1 MVYCLLLLSSVVI
14 ILLCIKICILK
25 KSAREISAQF
35 SDRLKDDTN
44 NLIYISSSDRD
55 MRHLAENLN
64 DELKDMRKK
73 QLQYEY
79 GNTELKNAI
88 TNVSHDIRTP
98 LTAIA
103 GNLYMIGKTDDI
115 SEIRTYVNAIEE
127 RTETMKQLTE
137 ELLRYSIIISDE
149 NKPQTEDVFINQ
161 LLAESISSFYPVLT
175 EKGITPSIHLTDARI
190 VRNVNRS
197 ELARVFSNL
206 LNNAVKYS
214 DGDLEITLSDTGKI
228 TFSNTAKELSTVEV
242 EQLFDRFYTV
252 ETAHHSTGLGLSI
265 ARTLVERMGGTI
277 TADYDDGRLTII
289 IIL

>member
-1 MVYCLLLLSSVVI
+1 MVYCLLLLSAGVI
-14 ILLCIKICILK
+14 ILLCIKIRILK

-115 SEIRTYVNAIEE
+115 SEIRAYVNAIEE

-149 NKPQTEDVFINQ
+149 NKPQTEDIFINQ

-175 EKGITPSIHLTDARI
+175 EKGITPQINMTDTRI
-190 VRNVNRS
+190 VRNANRS

-214 DGDLEITLSDTGKI
+214 DGDLEITLSDTGEIK
-228 TFSNTAKELSTVEV
+228 FSNTAKELSTVEV

-277 TADYDDGRLTII
+277 TADYDDGWLTII

>member
-1 MVYCLLLLSSVVI
+1 MVYCLLLLSAVVI

-115 SEIRTYVNAIEE
+115 SEIRAYVNAIEE

-149 NKPQTEDVFINQ
+149 SKPQTEDIFINQ

-175 EKGITPSIHLTDARI
+175 EKSITPQINMTDTRI
-190 VRNVNRS
+190 VRNANRS

-214 DGDLEITLSDTGKI
+214 DGDLEITLSDTGEIK
-228 TFSNTAKELSTVEV
+228 FSNTAKELSTVEV

-277 TADYDDGRLTII
+277 TADYDDGRLTIV

>member
-115 SEIRTYVNAIEE
+115 SEIRAYVNAIEE

-149 NKPQTEDVFINQ
+149 NKPQTEDVFVNQ

-277 TADYDDGRLTII
+277 TANYDDGRLTII

>member
-115 SEIRTYVNAIEE
+115 SEIRAYVNAIEE

-149 NKPQTEDVFINQ
+149 SKPQTEDIFVNQ

-277 TADYDDGRLTII
+277 TANYDDGRLTII

>member
-1 MVYCLLLLSSVVI
+1 MCRLADSINVQ
-14 ILLCIKICILK
+14 LK
-25 KSAREISAQF
+25 QV
-35 SDRLKDDTN
+35 
-44 NLIYISSSDRD
+44 
-55 MRHLAENLN
+55 
-64 DELKDMRKK
+64 RKEH
-73 QLQYEY
+73 LQYHQ
-79 GNTELKNAI
+79 GNTELKTAI
-88 TNVSHDIRTP
+88 TNISHDIRTP

-115 SEIRTYVNAIEE
+115 SEIRAYVNAIEE

-149 NKPQTEDVFINQ
+149 NKPQTEDIFVNQ

-175 EKGITPSIHLTDARI
+175 EKGITPQIHLTDVRI

-214 DGDLEITLSDTGKI
+214 DGDLEITLSDTGEI

-252 ETAHHSTGLGLSI
+252 EVARNSTGLGLSI

-277 TADYDDGRLTII
+277 TADYENGRLKITIMI
-289 IIL
+289 

>member
-1 MVYCLLLLSSVVI
+1 MPNILI
-14 ILLCIKICILK
+14 I
-25 KSAREISAQF
+25 
-35 SDRLKDDTN
+35 DD
-44 NLIYISSSDRD
+44 D
-55 MRHLAENLN
+55 A
-64 DELKDMRKK
+64 
-73 QLQYEY
+73 
-79 GNTELKNAI
+79 
-88 TNVSHDIRTP
+88 
-98 LTAIA
+98 
-103 GNLYMIGKTDDI
+103 
-115 SEIRTYVNAIEE
+115 SEIRAYVNAIEE

-149 NKPQTEDVFINQ
+149 NKPQTEDVFVNQ

-175 EKGITPSIHLTDARI
+175 EKGITPSIHLTDVRI

-277 TADYDDGRLTII
+277 TADYDDGQLTII

>member
-14 ILLCIKICILK
+14 ILLGIKICILK

-55 MRHLAENLN
+55 MKHLAENLN

-115 SEIRTYVNAIEE
+115 SEIRGYVNAIEE

-149 NKPQTEDVFINQ
+149 NKPQTEDIFVNQ

-190 VRNVNRS
+190 MRNVNRS

-277 TADYDDGRLTII
+277 TANYDDGQLTII

>member
-1 MVYCLLLLSSVVI
+1 MVYCLLLLSAVVI
-14 ILLCIKICILK
+14 ILLCVKICILK

-115 SEIRTYVNAIEE
+115 SEIRAYVNAIEE

-137 ELLRYSIIISDE
+137 ELLRYSIIIYDE
-149 NKPQTEDVFINQ
+149 NKPQTEDIFVNQ

>member
-1 MVYCLLLLSSVVI
+1 MIYVIFGAMAGMIVLLLVKLHLI
-14 ILLCIKICILK
+14 K
-25 KSAREISAQF
+25 KSAREITSELG
-35 SDRLKDDTN
+35 RILKEDTN
-44 NLIYISSSDRD
+44 TSLRLSTHDRN
-55 MRHLAENLN
+55 MCRLADSINVQ
-64 DELKDMRKK
+64 LKQVRKEH
-73 QLQYEY
+73 LQYHQ
-79 GNTELKNAI
+79 GNTELKTAI
-88 TNVSHDIRTP
+88 TNISHDIRTP

-115 SEIRTYVNAIEE
+115 SEIRAYVNAIEE

-149 NKPQTEDVFINQ
+149 NKPQAEDIFVNQ
-161 LLAESISSFYPVLT
+161 VLQESISSFYPVLT
-175 EKGITPSIHLTDARI
+175 EKGITPQIRLTDTRI
-190 VRNVNRS
+190 VRNANRS

-214 DGDLEITLSDTGKI
+214 DGDLEITLSDAGEI

-252 ETAHHSTGLGLSI
+252 EVARNSTGLGLSI

-277 TADYDDGRLTII
+277 TADYENGRLKITIMI
-289 IIL
+289 

>member
-115 SEIRTYVNAIEE
+115 SEIRAYVNAIEE

-149 NKPQTEDVFINQ
+149 SKPQTEDIFVNQ

-190 VRNVNRS
+190 VRNVSRS

-277 TADYDDGRLTII
+277 TANYDDGRLTII